1 MLTLTDL
8 TPRSH
13 SGTSSI
19 LCKIVWLKSL
29 GGGAERNAV
38 SRFQNFNS
46 LWRCWGYVISPPIS
60 FQRYEA
66 MSGGLALKRHRQPKH
81 DLRRFSQMGCLL
93 AKRCGNK
100 QHKVLCYCRAVAF
113 VWLNSNCCFLFVIF
127 TVNAPG
133 VSARKALKANST
145 SRSPLTQNVMF
156 SVVLPQPQTSRETNL
171 RLGVLT
177 HSSTVTS
184 SWWVPCCSLYYVALT
199 S

>member
-1 MLTLTDL
+1 MDHKFVSLSGQQDEKAVSFTLFYWRCRLDIHTEDHSFTGDFISQYLPAVLTLTDL

-13 SGTSSI
+13 SGASSI

-66 MSGGLALKRHRQPKH
+66 MPGGLALKRHRQPKH

-100 QHKVLCYCRAVAF
+100 QHMALCDCRAVAF
-113 VWLNSNCCFLFVIF
+113 V
-127 TVNAPG
+127 
-133 VSARKALKANST
+133 
-145 SRSPLTQNVMF
+145 
-156 SVVLPQPQTSRETNL
+156 
-171 RLGVLT
+171 
-177 HSSTVTS
+177 
-184 SWWVPCCSLYYVALT
+184 
-199 S
+199 